1 MPILKP
7 LIFICLAFTNKITY
21 ICLAK
26 ANIIMKGTH
35 LGEFEEL
42 VLLTVGILQGN
53 AYGITVLDQIEE
65 HTDRRVSIS
74 TIHSTLNRL
83 EKKGFIESYVG
94 GASATRGG
102 RSKRLYKMNTAGQ
115 QALDKVRQQREKLW
129 NLLPKNPLFHA

>member
-1 MPILKP
+1 M
-7 LIFICLAFTNKITY
+7 AFTY
-21 ICLAK
+21 E
-26 ANIIMKGTH
+26 IMKGTH

-42 VLLTVGILQGN
+42 VLLAVGILNGE
-53 AYGITVLDQIEE
+53 AYGVKVMDEIEE

-102 RSKRLYKMNTAGQ
+102 RSKRLYKITMAGQ
-115 QALDKVRQQREKLW
+115 YALDKVRAQREKLW
-129 NLLPKNPLFHA
+129 SLLPKNLLGYG

>member
-1 MPILKP
+1 
-7 LIFICLAFTNKITY
+7 
-21 ICLAK
+21 
-26 ANIIMKGTH
+26 MKGTH

-102 RSKRLYKMNTAGQ
+102 RSKRLYKINEQVHSKKCLIHLGIPPAKRKTLESTPQKSAFPC
-115 QALDKVRQQREKLW
+115 LREYP
-129 NLLPKNPLFHA
+129 NGSSTF

>member
-1 MPILKP
+1 M
-7 LIFICLAFTNKITY
+7 
-21 ICLAK
+21 AK

-102 RSKRLYKMNTAGQ
+102 RSKRLYKMNAAGQ